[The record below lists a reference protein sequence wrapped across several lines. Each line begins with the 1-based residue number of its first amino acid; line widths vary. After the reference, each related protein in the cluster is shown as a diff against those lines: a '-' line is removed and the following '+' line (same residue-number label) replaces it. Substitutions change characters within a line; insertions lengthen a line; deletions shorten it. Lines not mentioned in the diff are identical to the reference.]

1 MTPSKRVHLSLALAA
16 ASLVATTAHATSSA
30 VVSASDGLSTSSD
43 ASSMSSRHSSR
54 SSSRPLA
61 MGDYRVTR
69 VADAGEAGR
78 KEVTFVALDARAGTE
93 GEQTFSLPDAAI
105 AKGALAPGR
114 VVSAR
119 ERPYG
124 VELARADTRTAFF
137 LLLADD
143 WQRDLKTVAVTL

>member
-1 MTPSKRVHLSLALAA
+1 MPDVNRAA
-16 ASLVATTAHATSSA
+16 FGLFLIVATLTSPTAHATSSA